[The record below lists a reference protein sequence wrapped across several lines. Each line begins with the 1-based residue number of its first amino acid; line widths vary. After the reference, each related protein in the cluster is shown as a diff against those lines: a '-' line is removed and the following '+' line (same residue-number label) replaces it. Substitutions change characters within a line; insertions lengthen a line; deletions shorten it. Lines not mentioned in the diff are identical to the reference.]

1 MAELLH
7 EDQVYKIMAALGRKG
22 GLARAKKL
30 TAERRKEITTK
41 ASKAAAKARSNKAAE
56 RKRERE
62 NRESHIIR
70 ASMASWYKIT
80 FRVNDCV
87 IGGKGQRLQDAFLAL
102 LIANGGTPWT
112 AALFSQLSND
122 YNRVYYY
129 ASPDAMQI
137 ARVLIESYG
146 ATACDQPPRPSTDVF
161 GVRLSVGDARVFE
174 LLWPSIPAEGT

>member
-30 TAERRKEITTK
+30 TAERRKEIATK
-41 ASKAAAKARSNKAAE
+41 ASK
-56 RKRERE
+56 
-62 NRESHIIR
+62 
-70 ASMASWYKIT
+70 ASWYKIT